1 MVQIGLSGTGQIDQF
16 VLQFSKLKSLW
27 IKMDNTD
34 KKLISILRH
43 NGRASVSDLAAT
55 LHLSRATV
63 RARVDRLLASGD
75 VVGFTVVLKED
86 VAQDPVRALMM
97 IGIEGRGT
105 DRVIRQLTALPQ
117 VRALHSTNGRWDVIA
132 ELGTETL
139 EALDD
144 VLSRI
149 RKFDGVS
156 QSETS
161 LLLSTRKSGA

>member
-1 MVQIGLSGTGQIDQF
+1 
-16 VLQFSKLKSLW
+16 
-27 IKMDNTD
+27 MDSTD
-34 KKLISILRH
+34 KRLISILRH
-43 NGRASVSDLAAT
+43 NGRASVSDLATT
-55 LHLSRATV
+55 LTLSRATV
-63 RARVDRLLASGD
+63 RSRLDRLQASGD

-105 DRVIRQLTALPQ
+105 DRVNRQLAALPQ

-132 ELGTETL
+132 ELGTDTL

>member
-1 MVQIGLSGTGQIDQF
+1 
-16 VLQFSKLKSLW
+16 
-27 IKMDNTD
+27 MDSTD
-34 KKLISILRH
+34 KRLISILRH
-43 NGRASVSDLAAT
+43 NGRASVSDLATT
-55 LHLSRATV
+55 LNLSRATV
-63 RARVDRLLASGD
+63 RSRLDRLQASGD

-86 VAQDPVRALMM
+86 VSRDPVRALMM
-97 IGIEGRGT
+97 IEIEGRGT
-105 DRVIRQLTALPQ
+105 DRVIRQLTSLPQ

>member
-1 MVQIGLSGTGQIDQF
+1 
-16 VLQFSKLKSLW
+16 
-27 IKMDNTD
+27 MDSTD
-34 KKLISILRH
+34 KRLISILRH
-43 NGRASVSDLAAT
+43 NGRASVSDLATT
-55 LHLSRATV
+55 LNLSRATV
-63 RARVDRLLASGD
+63 RARLDRLQASGD

-86 VAQDPVRALMM
+86 VSRDPVRALMM

-105 DRVIRQLTALPQ
+105 DRVIRQLTSLPQ

-144 VLSRI
+144 VLSCI

>member
-1 MVQIGLSGTGQIDQF
+1 MGNAL
-16 VLQFSKLKSLW
+16 
-27 IKMDNTD
+27 IKMDSTD
-34 KKLISILRH
+34 TRLISILRH
-43 NGRASVSDLAAT
+43 NGRASVSDLAST
-55 LHLSRATV
+55 LNLSRATV
-63 RARVDRLLASGD
+63 RARLDRLQTSGD

-97 IGIEGRGT
+97 IGIAGRGT
-105 DRVIRQLTALPQ
+105 DRVLRQLGSLPQ
-117 VRALHSTNGRWDVIA
+117 VRSLHSTNGRWDVIA

-149 RKFDGVS
+149 RKFEGVS

>member
-1 MVQIGLSGTGQIDQF
+1 MDSID
-16 VLQFSKLKSLW
+16 KR
-27 IKMDNTD
+27 
-34 KKLISILRH
+34 LISILRH
-43 NGRASVSDLAAT
+43 NGRASVSDLATT
-55 LHLSRATV
+55 LNLSRATV
-63 RARVDRLLASGD
+63 RSRLDRLQASGD

-105 DRVIRQLTALPQ
+105 DRVLRQLTALAE
-117 VRALHSTNGRWDVIA
+117 VRALHSTSGRWDVIA

-149 RKFDGVS
+149 RKFDGVT

>member
-1 MVQIGLSGTGQIDQF
+1 
-16 VLQFSKLKSLW
+16 
-27 IKMDNTD
+27 MDSTD
-34 KKLISILRH
+34 KRLISILRH
-43 NGRASVSDLAAT
+43 NGRASVSDLATT
-55 LHLSRATV
+55 LNLSRATV
-63 RARVDRLLASGD
+63 RSRLDRLQASGD

-105 DRVIRQLTALPQ
+105 DRVLRQLTALPE

-144 VLSRI
+144 VLSRV
-149 RKFDGVS
+149 RRFDGVS

>member
-1 MVQIGLSGTGQIDQF
+1 MITREV
-16 VLQFSKLKSLW
+16 
-27 IKMDNTD
+27 KMDATD
-34 KKLISILRH
+34 RRLVSALRH
-43 NGRASVSDLAAT
+43 DGRASVSDLATT
-55 LHLSRATV
+55 LGLSRATV
-63 RARVDRLLASGD
+63 RSRLDRLLQRGD

-86 VAQDPVRALMM
+86 VARDPVRALMM

-105 DRVIRQLTALPQ
+105 DRVIRQLNGMPQ

-139 EALDD
+139 DALDA

-149 RKFDGVS
+149 RKFDGVTK
-156 QSETS
+156 SETS

>member
-1 MVQIGLSGTGQIDQF
+1 
-16 VLQFSKLKSLW
+16 
-27 IKMDNTD
+27 MDSTD
-34 KKLISILRH
+34 NRLISILRH
-43 NGRASVSDLAAT
+43 NGRASVSDLATT
-55 LHLSRATV
+55 LNLSRATV
-63 RARVDRLLASGD
+63 RSRLDRLQASGD

-86 VAQDPVRALMM
+86 VSRDPVRALMM
-97 IGIEGRGT
+97 IEIEGRGT
-105 DRVIRQLTALPQ
+105 DRVIRQLTSLPQ